1 MSPDERLKASFATTT
16 SFRFAAPSGCE
27 PYPFQ
32 HAGVE
37 YVLGLEAAIIADPM
51 GVGKTIQG
59 IGWLNQVAARRPLI
73 VCPASLRI
81 NWRREL
87 EKWAVWDPEA
97 TVVSYDEARKG
108 KAAGQHDAVIFDEAQ
123 YLKNAESKRSEAC
136 LNLPIARRL
145 FLTGTPIVSRPIELW
160 PLLRAIDPQ
169 AWGNR
174 TDYGMTYCAGR
185 WNGFEWDY
193 RGASNLVDLQRR
205 LRSSFMVRRRKADV
219 LTDLPPKVRQLITL
233 PAESAGPKTA
243 ELLAAVRQLWKAKQQ
258 ALTPEAV
265 AALAPHREVVQ
276 AQLSKVRHEEA
287 LAKVPA
293 VVAHCRDLLEGGV
306 QKLVVFAHHR
316 DVMQAIDY
324 QLSMFKPVRVL
335 GGMTDEQK
343 QQSVDAFQNVEDCRV
358 FVGQL
363 QAAGVGLTLTAA
375 HTVVFAELDWVPGVM
390 TQCEDRCH
398 RIGQR
403 DSVLVH
409 HLVVDGSLDARIARA
424 LVRKQAVLD
433 QALDGSSLSAEFDWV
448 TALATGETEAS

>member
-1 MSPDERLKASFATTT
+1 VTPDQRLKASFATSTA
-16 SFRFAAPSGCE
+16 FRACTPAGCD

-37 YVLGLEAAIIADPM
+37 YVRDLPAAIIADEP
-51 GVGKTIQG
+51 GLGKTIQG
-59 IGWLNQVAARRPLI
+59 IGWLNQIAARRPLI

-87 EKWAVWDPEA
+87 EKWAVWDPET
-97 TVVSYDEARKG
+97 TVVSYNEVQRGKVKG
-108 KAAGQHDAVIFDEAQ
+108 RFDAALIDEAQ
-123 YLKNAESKRSEAC
+123 YLKNPDSQRSEV
-136 LNLPIARRL
+136 LLKRL
-145 FLTGTPIVSRPIELW
+145 KCPRMFLTGTPIVSRPIELW
-160 PLLRAIDPQ
+160 PLLNSIDP
-169 AWGNR
+169 ATWGNMS
-174 TDYGMTYCAGR
+174 DYGMTYCGGR
-185 WNGFEWDY
+185 WNGREWDY
-193 RGASNLVDLQRR
+193 RGASNLVELQRR

-293 VVAHCRDLLEGGV
+293 IVAHCRDLLEGGV

-324 QLSMFKPVRVL
+324 QLSAYKPVRVI
-335 GGMTDEQK
+335 GGMTDERK
-343 QQSVDAFQNVEDCRV
+343 QQSVDTFQNVEDCRV
-358 FVGQL
+358 FMGQL

-409 HLVVDGSLDARIARA
+409 HLVVDGSLDARIARS
-424 LVRKQAVLD
+424 LIRKQSVLD
-433 QALDGSSLSAEFDWV
+433 QALDGTSLSAEYDWV
-448 TALATGETEAS
+448 TALATGETEAA